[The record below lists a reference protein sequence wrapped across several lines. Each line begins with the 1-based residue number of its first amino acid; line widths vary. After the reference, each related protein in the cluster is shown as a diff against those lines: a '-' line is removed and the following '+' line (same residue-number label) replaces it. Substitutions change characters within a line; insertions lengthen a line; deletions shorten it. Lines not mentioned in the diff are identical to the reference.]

1 MKYFKTILIL
11 LIFSATSLFSQDL
24 KIELEKGDSSPA
36 FSLQRQDSTFLTIKD
51 IEEEY
56 IVLVFWHF
64 TCSHCLKA
72 MEKIK
77 GFLAEEQPKNLKIIS
92 IYPFADEKDKFWN
105 YVNNQANGLSNDY
118 FIHTT
123 DYKAITRR
131 AFSQKKTQPPLIVM
145 VNKAGMILDPNLN
158 PHRLH
163 ELWHEIKKQL
173 AKSKRA

>member
-1 MKYFKTILIL
+1 
-11 LIFSATSLFSQDL
+11 
-24 KIELEKGDSSPA
+24 
-36 FSLQRQDSTFLTIKD
+36 
-51 IEEEY
+51 
-56 IVLVFWHF
+56 
-64 TCSHCLKA
+64 

-105 YVNNQANGLSNDY
+105 YVNNQVNGLSNDY

-145 VNKAGMILDPNLN
+145 INKAGIILDPNLN